1 MIYLGTDIVE
11 VNRIRNNLAKKEIKF
26 LNKIFTKEEIS
37 YCNSKPDPAIHF
49 AGRFAGK
56 EAVKKA
62 LLSSSSRLVVS
73 MKEIEIISSDRG
85 PIINMPTIKSD
96 IKVSISHTDDFA
108 VATAV
113 LLMGNLKL

>member
-49 AGRFAGK
+49 AGRFAAK
-56 EAVKKA
+56 EAVKKT
-62 LLSSSSRLVVS
+62 LLSSNSRSTVS
-73 MKEIEIISSDRG
+73 MKEIEIIRKRYG
-85 PIINMPTIKSD
+85 
-96 IKVSISHTDDFA
+96 KVFNEAKKHC
-108 VATAV
+108 
-113 LLMGNLKL
+113 L